1 MFFFLNGFVA
11 RMKGFLKLLFYRN
24 RCSHN
29 SKYNFWVEKPP
40 RYSEIMNSQPN
51 PVPMLVETTAILRQ
65 PATNAAGSDELEFFI
80 FTSLLLSTAFLQQP
94 MTSLNEA

>member
-1 MFFFLNGFVA
+1 
-11 RMKGFLKLLFYRN
+11 
-24 RCSHN
+24 
-29 SKYNFWVEKPP
+29 
-40 RYSEIMNSQPN
+40 MNSQPN